1 MIDKINSLRE
11 AMGLK
16 QVCPDCNGVGEVEYD
31 HWSPRSFQDDAGGFV
46 SKLEVC
52 DTCIGHGEVDVIL
65 RITKRRDKWKK
76 IRQNER
82 LT

>member
-52 DTCIGHGEVDVIL
+52 DTFIGHGEVD
-65 RITKRRDKWKK
+65 RYSENNKE
-76 IRQNER
+76 ER
-82 LT
+82 

>member
-52 DTCIGHGEVDVIL
+52 DT
-65 RITKRRDKWKK
+65 
-76 IRQNER
+76 
-82 LT
+82 